1 MDLNLLTN
9 IIGSIIET
17 KCRLFYLFLLLNFF
31 IHQEQCARVFSLTLF
46 LLNFLFSKATE
57 GGNSTSTRF
66 FLGNNNNGCGGG
78 FNNGGF
84 NGGFNNGGF
93 NNGGFNNG
101 GFNNGG
107 FNGGFNNG
115 GQGCQCTQ
123 LTINNGR
130 EGACRSRDNT
140 GN

>member
-1 MDLNLLTN
+1 MVVLQKLK
-9 IIGSIIET
+9 IVF
-17 KCRLFYLFLLLNFF
+17 FYIVTSEFLHGV
-31 IHQEQCARVFSLTLF
+31 HQEQCARVLALLKLCLTF
-46 LLNFLFSKATE
+46 FSKATE
-57 GGNSTSTRF
+57 GGEGSNSTSTRF
-66 FLGNNNNGCGGG
+66 FLGSNNGCGGG

-107 FNGGFNNG
+107 FNNGGFNNG
-115 GQGCQCTQ
+115 GLGCQCTQ

-140 GN
+140 GD